1 MLMFKAQTEDGTGG
15 MRETEEIGLVWGES
29 GKCRATAR
37 KHEELQKKDVIRRM
51 QSSREMDTVSLVG
64 WK

>member
-1 MLMFKAQTEDGTGG
+1 
-15 MRETEEIGLVWGES
+15 MREAEGTRLVWGEL

-37 KHEELQKKDVIRRM
+37 KHEEFPKQDVIHRM